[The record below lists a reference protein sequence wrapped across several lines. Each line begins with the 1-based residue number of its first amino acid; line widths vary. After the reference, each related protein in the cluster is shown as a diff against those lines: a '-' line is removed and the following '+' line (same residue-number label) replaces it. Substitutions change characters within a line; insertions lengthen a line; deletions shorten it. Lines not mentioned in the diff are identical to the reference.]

1 MSPAPK
7 EEATGATHKA
17 NEAPAKA
24 VTVMVVDERGAV
36 EKGVPDVVS
45 IVAGAASMAGEK
57 DIATAT
63 TGNNAKQAI
72 SETGKKAGKIAAT
85 KKGADMG
92 DLPDDLIDPVGEIV
106 PVKVKLP
113 LPRT

>member
-1 MSPAPK
+1 M
-7 EEATGATHKA
+7 
-17 NEAPAKA
+17 
-24 VTVMVVDERGAV
+24 TVRVVDERAAV
-36 EKGVPDVVS
+36 EKGVPDMVS
-45 IVAGAASMAGEK
+45 VVAGAASMAGERH
-57 DIATAT
+57 IATAT

-72 SETGKKAGKIAAT
+72 GETGKKAGKIAAT

-92 DLPDDLIDPVGEIV
+92 DLPDDPIDPVGEIV

>member
-1 MSPAPK
+1 
-7 EEATGATHKA
+7 
-17 NEAPAKA
+17 
-24 VTVMVVDERGAV
+24 MVVDERGAV
-36 EKGVPDVVS
+36 GKGVPDAVS
-45 IVAGAASMAGEK
+45 VAGAASMAGEK

-72 SETGKKAGKIAAT
+72 SDTGKKAGKIEAI
-85 KKGADMG
+85 KKGAGMG
-92 DLPDDLIDPVGEIV
+92 DLPDDPIAPAGEIV